1 MSTTTLQRVWD
12 RSASSLRNRAGWERL
27 ELWTGIYIGVDNAAP
42 IGCDVHT
49 AINAR
54 VSGNGCVDRGV
65 LMFVIVDANPGSAA
79 IVGTVNPGHARYV
92 GAAIEGNIFLLRRR
106 HAEADVVS
114 RCDL

>member
-1 MSTTTLQRVWD
+1 MSTTTPGRVWD
-12 RSASSLRNRAGWERL
+12 RSAPTLRNRAGWERP
-27 ELWTGIYIGVDNAAP
+27 ELWTGIYIAVDNAAP

-49 AINAR
+49 PINAW

-65 LMFVIVDANPGSAA
+65 LMFVVVDANPGSAA
-79 IVGTVNPGHARYV
+79 VVGTVEPGYARYV
-92 GAAIEGNIFLLRRR
+92 GAAVEGDIFLLRRR